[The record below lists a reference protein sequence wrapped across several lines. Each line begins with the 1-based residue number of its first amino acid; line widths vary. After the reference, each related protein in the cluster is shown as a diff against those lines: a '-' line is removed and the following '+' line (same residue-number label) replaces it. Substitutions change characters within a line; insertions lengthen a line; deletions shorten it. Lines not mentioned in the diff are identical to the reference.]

1 MHVKNVTVAAVLLA
15 AASVAAPAAAV
26 TNLIKNGSFEA
37 GAVGTNGFTDWTKT
51 NIPASQRA
59 SIINYNSTASYPN
72 GAFGESVFADNSVSA
87 SPDAVGGK
95 AAYFVS
101 DVAVNESISQLTY
114 LRAGNYRLGFSYFLT
129 ANGLANPGN
138 SSFQA
143 TIIGAPVAAT
153 AIIANAPGRVWINV
167 SGVGQITQAGY
178 YTTAFV
184 FNSNLGGASKD
195 IVIDRAFAVATTD
208 PATIIIPP
216 NPTIIPEPANWM
228 LLLLGFGLV
237 GAVAR
242 RRKAAV
248 AA

>member
-1 MHVKNVTVAAVLLA
+1 MRVTHVMLA
-15 AASVAAPAAAV
+15 AATLAAVGAAPAAAV
-26 TNLIKNGSFEA
+26 TNLIRNGSFEA
-37 GAVGTNGFTDWTKT
+37 GAVGTNGFANWTKT

-59 SIINYNSTASYPN
+59 SIIAYNSTASYPN

-129 ANGLANPGN
+129 NNGLANRGN
-138 SSFQA
+138 SSFRA

-153 AIIANAPGRVWINV
+153 AIIAGAPGRVWTNV
-167 SGVGQITQAGY
+167 SGVGQITRAGY

-195 IVIDRAFAVATTD
+195 IVIDRAFAIATSD

-216 NPTIIPEPANWM
+216 TPTVVPEPSNWL

-237 GAVAR
+237 GMVAR
-242 RRKAAV
+242 RRKAAI